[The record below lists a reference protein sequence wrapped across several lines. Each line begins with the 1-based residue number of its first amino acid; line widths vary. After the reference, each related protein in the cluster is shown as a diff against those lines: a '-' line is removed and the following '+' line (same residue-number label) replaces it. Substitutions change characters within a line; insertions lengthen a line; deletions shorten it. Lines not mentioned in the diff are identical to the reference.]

1 MEENIMY
8 ITPENKAKTVVT
20 GTLFTILLLLVSVSY
35 GMTWGI
41 LFLVYTNKTEY
52 DESCNNLK
60 SWDKALYILQFISS
74 GLHIISSLFQL
85 IMISYDK
92 ESPIP
97 NYIMG
102 CRSCIVYIAG
112 LSILFGINISYF
124 SHENI
129 SICKELKTINFAY
142 IITEWVILGSCICL
156 VCVTCIISIIF
167 KRKKKTRKNKQISK
181 V

>member
-8 ITPENKAKTVVT
+8 ITPENKAKNVVT

-35 GMTWGI
+35 GLTWGI
-41 LFLVYTNKTEY
+41 LFIVYTNKSDY
-52 DESCNNLK
+52 DESCNNIK

-74 GLHIISSLFQL
+74 GLHIVSSVIQL
-85 IMISYDK
+85 ILISNDK
-92 ESPIP
+92 ESSIP

-112 LSILFGINISYF
+112 ISILFGINISYF
-124 SHENI
+124 RHEDI
-129 SICKELKTINFAY
+129 SKCKELQTINFAY

-156 VCVTCIISIIF
+156 VCATCIISIIF
-167 KRKKKTRKNKQISK
+167 KRKKKTRRNRQISK